1 MRDKINKILI
11 VFLFLLVAL
20 PSVAQ
25 EGGASGSYSPYSVY
39 GIGNLSKDGTAY
51 NRSMGGIGV
60 ANRNRRFLNTLNPAA
75 VTARDTL
82 SFMADFGLK
91 QGNNIYTQKVDGQ
104 KIHSGK
110 NSCNISDFVMSFP
123 IWRSSAFMIGITPFS
138 DLGYSY
144 TSSVKDDNII
154 GEINNVNYSSYGEG
168 GMYQVFLAAGVTFW
182 KRLSLG
188 AQANY
193 YFGTIDKVTNQV
205 YTATDI
211 RYISGGNNI
220 TLRGLTGKFGI
231 QYEQPLASNIS
242 MTVGATYRMKTNLKG
257 YASSYRYATLSSV
270 VDTLKNTV
278 DTLGYSSKVSFG
290 DEIGVGIS
298 INGGER
304 WSVEFD
310 YIRQGWQNSN
320 FDSVAGLGIKP
331 LNSKFTASASNSF
344 RAGFE
349 FTPNR
354 NDVRYYFRKCT
365 YRAGLYYEEQYYRLD
380 GNIIADK
387 GLTLGI
393 TLPVFKW
400 YNGITVGLDLGQR
413 GSLRPIADPSK
424 TMIKEN
430 YITFNIGFNIHDIWF
445 RKSFYE

>member
-1 MRDKINKILI
+1 MRNNLNKII
-11 VFLFLLVAL
+11 FIFLFLLFAL

-51 NRSMGGIGV
+51 NRTMGGVGI
-60 ANRNRRFLNTLNPAA
+60 ANRNRRFLNIINPAA

-91 QGNNIYTQKVDGQ
+91 QGNSIFTQKVDGN

-110 NSCNISDFVMSFP
+110 NSCNINDFVMSFP
-123 IWRSSAFMIGITPFS
+123 IWKSSAFMIGITPFS

-168 GMYQVFLAAGVTFW
+168 GIYQVFLAAGVTFW

-205 YTATDI
+205 YAASDI
-211 RYISGGNNI
+211 RYINGGNNI
-220 TLRGLTGKFGI
+220 TLRGLTGKFGL
-231 QYEQPLASNIS
+231 QYEQPLGSDVK

-257 YASSYRYATLSSV
+257 YSSTYRYATLSSV
-270 VDTLKNTV
+270 VDTLYNTV
-278 DTLGYSSKVSFG
+278 DTLGRSSKVSFG

-298 INGGER
+298 ISGGEK

-320 FDSVAGLGIKP
+320 FDSVSGLGVKP

-349 FTPNR
+349 YTPNR
-354 NDVRYYFRKCT
+354 NDVRYFFRKCT
-365 YRAGLYYEEQYYRLD
+365 YRAGIYYEEQYFRLD
-380 GNIIADK
+380 GRIIADK
-387 GLTLGI
+387 GLTFGM

-400 YNGITVGLDLGQR
+400 YNGITIGIELGQR
-413 GSLRPIADPSK
+413 GNLRAIADPSK
-424 TMIKEN
+424 SMIKEN
-430 YITFNIGFNIHDIWF
+430 HIGFNIGFNIHDIWF